1 MSETIDYEFEWDDT
15 KAESNRVKHGVDF
28 MDAMSVLLDPLAMTR
43 FDTEHD
49 DEEDRWLSVGRASNG
64 QLLLIVH
71 TFSTTGPNSA
81 LVRLISAR
89 AATRRERE
97 QYEQG

>member
-1 MSETIDYEFEWDDT
+1 MSETIDYEFAWDDT